1 MENRTSRIT
10 VLIDPDKK
18 KLLEEICASKDLTPS
33 QVIRQLIRQYIVD
46 NAGNRVLPDWL
57 QSNVPSAD

>member
-1 MENRTSRIT
+1 MESRTSRIT

-33 QVIRQLIRQYIVD
+33 QVIRQLIRQYIVE
-46 NAGNRVLPDWL
+46 NAGNGELPAWL
-57 QSNVPSAD
+57 QSNVPNAE